1 MHTITENLEAALH
14 LEAIADVMLRSGSL
28 IADDLTIHERGG
40 DFWCSI
46 DAEPGI
52 AGRPLLAYPP
62 ECKVPMDS
70 IQWADDSHLLR
81 PLDGLCQ
88 LSDSQRC
95 ILDHWLALVN
105 DADKLNKIRQRK
117 PLFALKQQELRGH
130 LAAAGYSYLNHPPPT
145 EAAALHRVL
154 ISWHSGSGGKTS
166 NGEKQPRQ
174 HHLIPLQ
181 HFFNHHPDGGNQ
193 GQTSPE
199 GWCLVTTGRN
209 SSDQQTYENYGDLDA
224 LQLLMGF
231 GYVEADTPVVHSVPA
246 ELDGGAIGSVRLIGR
261 TPRYLRGLKMPDVPR
276 LWRKDDGQFVIQ
288 SLSIRAESRHRVR
301 ECLSLVYR
309 GIASLGEEEA
319 LRAADRL
326 LDAVVQANLDYYQRL
341 DAMLAQANNQSAHK
355 GLDVPQEVKPIE
367 QMLELVS
374 RVQQNKITHWWG
386 R

>member
-1 MHTITENLEAALH
+1 V
-14 LEAIADVMLRSGSL
+14 IADVMLRSGSL

-46 DAEPGI
+46 EVEPGI

-62 ECKVPMDS
+62 ECQVPMDS
-70 IQWADDSHLLR
+70 IQWADDPHLLR
-81 PLDGLCQ
+81 PLDGLSQ

-130 LAAAGYSYLNHPPPT
+130 LAAAGYSDLNQPPPT
-145 EAAALHRVL
+145 EAAALHKVL
-154 ISWHSGSGGKTS
+154 ITWHSGSGGKTS
-166 NGEKQPRQ
+166 NGEKQQRQ

-231 GYVEADTPVVHSVPA
+231 GYVEKDTPVVHSVPA

-288 SLSIRAESRHRVR
+288 SLSIRAENRHRVR

-309 GIASLGEEEA
+309 GIAKFGQEEA
-319 LRAADRL
+319 LR
-326 LDAVVQANLDYYQRL
+326 
-341 DAMLAQANNQSAHK
+341 SAEK
-355 GLDVPQEVKPIE
+355 V
-367 QMLELVS
+367 
-374 RVQQNKITHWWG
+374 
-386 R
+386 